1 MKNILGTPKRWAFVR
16 NMLIEVVVYAVLLII
31 YFLAVLRL
39 LGGFLLDLFNN
50 QLIVYAFI
58 GLGLIVTQ
66 GIVLESLTSYL
77 IRLLR
82 LDRFD

>member
-1 MKNILGTPKRWAFVR
+1 
-16 NMLIEVVVYAVLLII
+16 VVYAVLLII